1 MSPRGT
7 LRAVEAAA
15 RRGERDAQRRQREL
29 VKRAK
34 EQEKLSELEQA
45 RFEVETFENQIEVLL
60 SVHKEQGKS
69 WDWLG
74 ILASLSPPEPQRNPS
89 NQLRA
94 KQIFAVLPID
104 QKEAGQTMIEQAQAA
119 DERAFR
125 DALESHSNEVAE
137 WEHLR
142 DLARRVLDGEPKAY
156 TEALTECSAFGEIS
170 ELGSSIHVT
179 VHGPKLLECVV
190 SVNGQPVIPAEVKTL
205 TATGKLSVKAMPRGR
220 FQEIYADYL
229 CGCAFRV
236 AREVFAVLPV
246 DLLLV
251 TASANSIDLKTGQE
265 TQKPVL
271 SVVFPRSK
279 ISDLNFDRI
288 DPSVAITEF
297 QHRAKFSGG
306 RKSEAFEAVIPLKP
320 ADVSHEEV
328 GSMSLDQIVSKAQR
342 LMVELQ
348 ATISEL
354 KRGPAVEIPEP
365 EPSP

>member
-1 MSPRGT
+1 MGTRGI

-15 RRGERDAQRRQREL
+15 RRDERDAQRRQREL

-45 RFEVETFENQIEVLL
+45 RFEVETFENRIEVLL
-60 SVHKEQGKS
+60 SVHKERGKS

-74 ILASLSPPEPQRNPS
+74 ILASLKPPEPQRYTS
-89 NQLRA
+89 NEIRA
-94 KQIFAVLPID
+94 KQTLAVLPVD
-104 QKEAGQTMIEQAQAA
+104 RKEADQAMVEQAQAT
-119 DERAFR
+119 DERDFR
-125 DALESHSNEVAE
+125 DALESHSNEVAD
-137 WEHLR
+137 WKHLR
-142 DLARRVLDGEPKAY
+142 HLARRVLDGEPRAY
-156 TEALTECSAFGEIS
+156 TEALAECSAFGEIA

-190 SVNGQPVIPAEVKTL
+190 SVNGQQVIPGQVKTL
-205 TATGKLSVKAMPRGR
+205 TATGKLSVKAMAKGR

-251 TASANSIDLKTGQE
+251 TASADSVDPKTGQE
-265 TQKPVL
+265 AQKPVL

-279 ISDLNFDRI
+279 ISELNFDRL
-288 DPSVAITEF
+288 DPSDAIAQF

-306 RKSEAFEAVIPLKP
+306 RKSESFEAIVPLTP
-320 ADVSHEEV
+320 AEVVHEESA
-328 GSMSLDQIVSKAQR
+328 SMTLDQIVAKAQR
-342 LMVELQ
+342 LMAELQ
-348 ATISEL
+348 AKTSEL
-354 KRGPAVEIPEP
+354 KRGPTVEIPEP
-365 EPSP
+365 EPIP